1 MKTLALKSALLC
13 SALCW
18 PLVASAQEI
27 SLRSADGAIDL
38 TGNLIE
44 YQDNVYVIRTGLGS
58 VRVPESEVD
67 CFGTNCPD
75 TAVLDD
81 EVTFSG
87 SDTIADGLLPVLLA
101 SYATS
106 LESEPVLTETIGSV
120 ETKTEFVDNFGF
132 GDLIRSYRVRSSV
145 STDAFMNLLGKSA
158 EVGVSSRRITV
169 EEARSLRE
177 YGAGSMVSVE
187 NEHILAADSIVVITN
202 PSNPVTSMTVEQLAG
217 VYSGRISNWRDLG
230 GRNAPIT
237 AVHLARGSGTRGV
250 FEENILQGTPG
261 QPVNVVEAT
270 GSIDMSRQISQ
281 DENAIGYVSI
291 AFKRGAQAVNLTNEC
306 GIAMEADEFSAK
318 TGEYILQ
325 RPLYFYVRSDTVS
338 DPARDFLTWAKSPE
352 ANAAVAKSGF
362 IDLGIA
368 TSALGADTLRAENLR
383 NAELDGYEASFA
395 EAMIQ
400 QMEGYERLS
409 STFRF
414 FTGSNRLTP
423 QSRVGLETLISYLEN
438 QPPTEILL
446 VGFTDDQG
454 PFDANLG
461 VSEDRAAFMLSEI
474 TAAAGNRLD
483 HITFTTAGYGE
494 LSPAACNSTP
504 NGRAINRR
512 IEVWATASDS

>member
-18 PLVASAQEI
+18 PVVTSAQEI
-27 SLRSADGAIDL
+27 NLRSADGSIDL
-38 TGNLIE
+38 TGDLIE
-44 YQDNVYVIRTGLGS
+44 YQDNIYVISSALGS
-58 VRVPESEVD
+58 VRVPGSQVD
-67 CFGTNCPD
+67 CFGTGCPD
-75 TAVLDD
+75 TEVLDD

-120 ETKTEFVDNFGF
+120 ETKTEFIDNFGF
-132 GDLIRSYRVRSSV
+132 GDLVHSYRVRSSIA
-145 STDAFMNLLGKSA
+145 SDAFMNLLGKSA
-158 EVGVSSRRITV
+158 EVGVASRRITV
-169 EEARSLRE
+169 EEARSLRD

-187 NEHILAADSIVVITN
+187 NEHILAADSIVVITH
-202 PSNPVTSMTVEQLAG
+202 PSNPVTSMTVEELAG
-217 VYSGRISNWRDLG
+217 IYSGSISNWSELG
-230 GRNAPIT
+230 GNDAPIS

-250 FEENILQGTPG
+250 FEENILQGAPG
-261 QPVNVVEAT
+261 QPVNVVEAL
-270 GSIDMSRQISQ
+270 GSIDMSRQI
-281 DENAIGYVSI
+281 DENENAIGYVSI
-291 AFKRGAQAVNLTNEC
+291 AFKRGAQSVSLTNEC

-325 RPLYFYVRSDTVS
+325 RPLYFYTRSDTVT

-368 TSALGADTLRAENLR
+368 TLPLGDGTLRAENLR
-383 NAELDGYEASFA
+383 NAGLDSYESTFA
-395 EAMIQ
+395 DAMIE
-400 QMEGYERLS
+400 QMNGYERLS

-423 QSRVGLETLISYLEN
+423 QSRVGLESLISYLED
-438 QPPTEILL
+438 QPSTEILL

-461 VSEDRAAFMLSEI
+461 VSQDRAEFMVSEI
-474 TAAAGNRLD
+474 TAAAGDRLD
-483 HITFTTAGYGE
+483 HITFATAGYGE
-494 LSPAACNSTP
+494 LAPAACNATS

-512 IEVWATASDS
+512 IEVWAPASDS